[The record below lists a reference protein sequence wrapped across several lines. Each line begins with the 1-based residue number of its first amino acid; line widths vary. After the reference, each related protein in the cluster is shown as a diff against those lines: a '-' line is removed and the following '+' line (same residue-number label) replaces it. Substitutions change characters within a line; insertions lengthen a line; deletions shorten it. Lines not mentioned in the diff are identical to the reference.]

1 MGFFDVLGKIVY
13 GAGDFLATAAIQN
26 ANRLDGMDDEEIERK
41 YSKSADEV
49 RMEAEILR
57 SKAEILKMKRG
68 QYDEDDDY
76 FD

>member
-1 MGFFDVLGKIVY
+1 MGFFDVLGKVFY
-13 GAGDFLATAAIQN
+13 RASDFLATAAIQH
-26 ANRLDGMDDEEIERK
+26 ANRLDGMDDEEIERR

>member
-13 GAGDFLATAAIQN
+13 GAGDFIATAAIHN
-26 ANRLDGMDDEEIERK
+26 ANRLDGMDDEEIEKR

-49 RMEAEILR
+49 RMEADMLR
-57 SKAEILKMKRG
+57 SKAEILKMKRD